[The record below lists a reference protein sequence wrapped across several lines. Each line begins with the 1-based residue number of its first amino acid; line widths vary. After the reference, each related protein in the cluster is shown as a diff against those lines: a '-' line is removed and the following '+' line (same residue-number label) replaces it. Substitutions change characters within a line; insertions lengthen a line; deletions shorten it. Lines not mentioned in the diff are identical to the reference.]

1 MEITGKLPN
10 RIYRI
15 FKENRYEVKSYDTVT
30 LEEAV
35 NTIHAGYNAT
45 KAQIKEMLFDGIHL
59 SSAYCI
65 FSKDRPILY
74 PNI

>member
-1 MEITGKLPN
+1 METTGKLPN

-15 FKENRYEVKSYDTVT
+15 YTENRYTTKKYDTVT

-45 KAQIKEMLFDGIHL
+45 KAQIKEMLLNGRHL